1 MRKLALRLLVNA
13 AALWAAASM
22 LDGIHLSAS
31 PVDVILVALVFG
43 VVNAFIKPVVIVLSL
58 PFIVL
63 SLGLATLVINGLM
76 LWLAAGL
83 TQGMS
88 IDGFWTA
95 LVGGIIISI
104 VSFALSLL
112 LDD

>member
-13 AALWAAASM
+13 LALWAAAGL

-31 PVDVILVALVFG
+31 IVDVAVVALVFG
-43 VVNAFIKPVVIVLSL
+43 LVNAVIKPVVLLLSL

-63 SLGLATLVINGLM
+63 SLGLVTLIINGLM
-76 LWLAAGL
+76 LWLAARLTTGL
-83 TQGMS
+83 A
-88 IDGFWTA
+88 IDGLMTA
-95 LVGGIIISI
+95 VLGGIIISV

-112 LDD
+112 LHD